1 MGVFDIYTTFIRPQP
16 FTFVIVTRVYYNRYL
31 SAPLFLGSTILVQFT
46 DFNVIKC
53 QEDWTGAAT
62 DVTKFPTTSMLQH
75 VCDLASQQVHAGRLC
90 TTFMCHRSSRI
101 RSISKATSRF
111 EFRSFLV
118 DLLFLSCL
126 KRKSK
131 CLVYSFIT
139 VSQGLSIIIRL
150 NSSILGNITLYLLL
164 YFRWIRSHVSL
175 IQFICCTVE
184 FH

>member
-1 MGVFDIYTTFIRPQP
+1 MTIRCLCWYDGHIWYIYTTFIRPQP

-75 VCDLASQQVHAGRLC
+75 VCALASQQVHAGRLC

-101 RSISKATSRF
+101 RSTSKATNRF
-111 EFRSFLV
+111 EFRSFLMDYHF
-118 DLLFLSCL
+118 DLAWKESPNVYFLHLSQFLRVCL
-126 KRKSK
+126 
-131 CLVYSFIT
+131 Y
-139 VSQGLSIIIRL
+139 
-150 NSSILGNITLYLLL
+150 
-164 YFRWIRSHVSL
+164 
-175 IQFICCTVE
+175 
-184 FH
+184 